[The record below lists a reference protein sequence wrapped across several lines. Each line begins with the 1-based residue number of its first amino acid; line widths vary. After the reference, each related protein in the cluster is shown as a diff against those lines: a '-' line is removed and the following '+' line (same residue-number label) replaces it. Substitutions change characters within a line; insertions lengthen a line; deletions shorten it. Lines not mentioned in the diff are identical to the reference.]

1 MEFTLN
7 EEHRLVQSTVR
18 EWAQKR
24 LLPIAAEMD
33 RTGSYPR
40 ELIRELGAMGLTG
53 VFIPEEYGG
62 GGMDTVSYCIVLEE
76 IARAEAALAAV
87 LSVNNSLDCYP
98 LFAFGTE
105 AQKRTYL
112 TELARGR
119 KLGCYCLTEPTAGSD
134 AASLRTAARRDGG
147 SWVLNGTKIFV
158 TNGVEAD
165 VLIIY
170 ARTGGEGPGGVSAF
184 IAERG
189 DPGLSVGKVERKLG
203 IHASSTA
210 EIVLQDCRLPADRLL
225 GEEGQG
231 FTIAMATLDGGRI
244 GIAAQALG
252 IARAAL
258 EDAAAYAKER
268 RQFGR
273 PIAEFQATQW
283 KIADMA
289 TRIQAGRLLMYR
301 AAWIRDQGRRHT
313 LEASMAK
320 LFASETAMWAATQ
333 AVQIFGGYGYIQDYP
348 AERHFRDAKIT
359 EIYEGTS
366 EVQRLVIARQVLGG
380 LDRTVEPVGAGGAQ
394 APEGLRTGRGGGRD
408 RTGGREGGRDRAG
421 GRDG

>member
-1 MEFTLN
+1 MDFTLS

-18 EWAQKR
+18 EWATTR
-24 LLPIAAEMD
+24 LLPRAAEMD
-33 RTGSYPR
+33 RAGAYPR
-40 ELIRELGAMGLTG
+40 ELIRELGEMGLTG

-62 GGMDTVSYCIVLEE
+62 GGMDTVSYAIVLEE
-76 IARAEAALAAV
+76 IARAEAAFAAV
-87 LSVNNSLDCYP
+87 LSVNNSLDCFP
-98 LFAFGTE
+98 IFAFGNE

-112 TELARGR
+112 PELARGR

-134 AASLRTAARRDGG
+134 AAALRATARRDG
-147 SWVLNGTKIFV
+147 SSYVLNGTKIFV

-165 VLIIY
+165 VLVIY
-170 ARTGGEGPGGVSAF
+170 ARTGGEGPRGISAF

-189 DPGLSVGKVERKLG
+189 DPGLSVGKIEHKLG
-203 IHASSTA
+203 IHASSTC
-210 EIVLQDCRLPADRLL
+210 EIVLQDCRLPQDRLL
-225 GEEGQG
+225 GEEGKG
-231 FTIAMATLDGGRI
+231 FTVAMATLDGGRI

-252 IARAAL
+252 IARAAM
-258 EDAAAYAKER
+258 EDAIAYAKDR

-273 PIAEFQATQW
+273 SIGEFQATQW

-366 EVQRLVIARQVLGG
+366 EIQRLVIARHVLGAME
-380 LDRTVEPVGAGGAQ
+380 RAMEP
-394 APEGLRTGRGGGRD
+394 P
-408 RTGGREGGRDRAG
+408 RAG
-421 GRDG
+421 LGPPGGQGVPPADLRPARTAGE

>member
-1 MEFTLN
+1 MEFTLS

-18 EWAQKR
+18 EWAANR

-40 ELIRELGAMGLTG
+40 DLIRELGKMGLTG

-62 GGMDTVSYCIVLEE
+62 GGMDTVSYCVVLEE

-98 LFAFGTE
+98 LSAFGTE

-112 TELARGR
+112 TELASGR

-134 AASLRTAARRDGG
+134 AASLRTSARRDGA

-170 ARTGGEGPGGVSAF
+170 ARTGGEGPHGVSAF

-189 DPGLSVGKVERKLG
+189 DPGLIVGKVERKLG

-231 FTIAMATLDGGRI
+231 FTVAMATLDGGRI

-258 EDAAAYAKER
+258 EDSVAYAQER

-273 PIAEFQATQW
+273 PIAQFQATQW

-333 AVQIFGGYGYIQDYP
+333 AVQIYGGYGYIQDYP
-348 AERHFRDAKIT
+348 VERHFRDAKIT

-366 EVQRLVIARQVLGG
+366 EVQRLVIARQVLGA
-380 LDRTVEPVGAGGAQ
+380 LDRAVEPVPA
-394 APEGLRTGRGGGRD
+394 
-408 RTGGREGGRDRAG
+408 GGREG
-421 GRDG
+421 

>member
-1 MEFTLN
+1 MEFTLS

-18 EWAQKR
+18 EWAANR

-40 ELIRELGAMGLTG
+40 GLVRELGEMGLTG

-62 GGMDTVSYCIVLEE
+62 GGMDMVSYCVVLEE

-87 LSVNNSLDCYP
+87 LSVNNSLVCYP

-105 AQKRTYL
+105 TQKRTYL
-112 TELARGR
+112 TELASGR

-134 AASLRTAARRDGG
+134 AASLRTSARREGP
-147 SWVLNGTKIFV
+147 SWVLNGSKIFV

-165 VLIIY
+165 VLIVY
-170 ARTGGEGPGGVSAF
+170 ARTGSEGPHGVSAF

-225 GEEGQG
+225 GEEGTG
-231 FTIAMATLDGGRI
+231 FTVAMATLDGGRI
-244 GIAAQALG
+244 GIAGQALG

-258 EDAAAYAKER
+258 EDSVAYAKDR

-320 LFASETAMWAATQ
+320 LFASETAMWAATH
-333 AVQIFGGYGYIQDYP
+333 AVQIYGGYGYIQDYP
-348 AERHFRDAKIT
+348 VERHFRDAKIT

-366 EVQRLVIARQVLGG
+366 EVQRLVIARQVLGA
-380 LDRTVEPVGAGGAQ
+380 LDHAVEPV
-394 APEGLRTGRGGGRD
+394 
-408 RTGGREGGRDRAG
+408 RAG
-421 GRDG
+421 GREA

>member
-1 MEFTLN
+1 MDFTLS
-7 EEHRLVQSTVR
+7 EEHRLVQATVR
-18 EWAQKR
+18 EWAAKR
-24 LLPIAAEMD
+24 LLPVAAEMD
-33 RTGSYPR
+33 RAGAYPR
-40 ELIRELGAMGLTG
+40 ELIRELGELGLTG
-53 VFIPEEYGG
+53 VFIPEAYGG

-105 AQKRTYL
+105 AQKQTYL

-134 AASLRTAARRDGG
+134 AAALRTAARRDGG
-147 SWVLNGTKIFV
+147 TWVLNGTKIFV

-170 ARTGGEGPGGVSAF
+170 ARTGGEGARGISAF

-189 DPGLSVGKVERKLG
+189 DPGLSVGKVEHKLG
-203 IHASSTA
+203 IRDSSTC
-210 EIVLQDCRLPADRLL
+210 EIVLQDCRLPVDRLL
-225 GEEGQG
+225 GEEGHG
-231 FTIAMATLDGGRI
+231 FTVAMATLDGGRI

-258 EDAAAYAKER
+258 EDSVAYAKER

-289 TRIQAGRLLMYR
+289 TRIQAARLLMYR

-313 LEASMAK
+313 LEASQAK

-333 AVQIFGGYGYIQDYP
+333 AVQIHGGYGYIQDYP
-348 AERHFRDAKIT
+348 VERHFRDAKIT

-366 EVQRLVIARQVLGG
+366 EIQRLVIARHILGA
-380 LDRTVEPVGAGGAQ
+380 LERAVE
-394 APEGLRTGRGGGRD
+394 TGPPAAAAAASPASPD
-408 RTGGREGGRDRAG
+408 TGVRA
-421 GRDG
+421 

>member
-1 MEFTLN
+1 MEFTLS

-18 EWAQKR
+18 EWAASR

-40 ELIRELGAMGLTG
+40 ALVRELGEMRLTG

-98 LFAFGTE
+98 LYAFGTE

-134 AASLRTAARRDGG
+134 AASLQTSARRDGA

-165 VLIIY
+165 VLVIY
-170 ARTGGEGPGGVSAF
+170 ARTGGEGPHGVSAF

-231 FTIAMATLDGGRI
+231 FTVAMATLDGGRI

-258 EDAAAYAKER
+258 EDAVAYAKDR

-273 PIAEFQATQW
+273 PIAQFQATQW

-333 AVQIFGGYGYIQDYP
+333 AVQIYGGYGYIQDYP
-348 AERHFRDAKIT
+348 VERHFRDAKIT

-366 EVQRLVIARQVLGG
+366 EVQRLVIARQVLGA
-380 LDRTVEPVGAGGAQ
+380 LDHTVEPV
-394 APEGLRTGRGGGRD
+394 
-408 RTGGREGGRDRAG
+408 RAG
-421 GRDG
+421 GRER